1 MTQIVPER
9 PGDAGDAHELRALL
23 ARQLDAHADLRERV
37 GSLMGE
43 ARHFATKEDVAN
55 VKVWAL
61 TSVVGAVISLLF
73 ALVGHALVS
82 AFFG

>member
-9 PGDAGDAHELRALL
+9 PGDAGDAHELRALVT
-23 ARQLDAHADLRERV
+23 RSLDVHADLRERV

-43 ARHFATKEDVAN
+43 AKHFATKEDVAN

-61 TSVVGAVISLLF
+61 TSVLGAFVS
-73 ALVGHALVS
+73 LVS
-82 AFFG
+82 FLGGLVVSKFLG

>member
-9 PGDAGDAHELRALL
+9 PGDAGDAHEWRALMT
-23 ARQLDAHADLRERV
+23 RSLDAHADLLERV

-43 ARHFATKEDVAN
+43 AKHFATKEDVAN

-61 TSVVGAVISLLF
+61 TSVLGAFVS
-73 ALVGHALVS
+73 LVS
-82 AFFG
+82 FLGGLVVSKFLG

>member
-1 MTQIVPER
+1 
-9 PGDAGDAHELRALL
+9 
-23 ARQLDAHADLRERV
+23 
-37 GSLMGE
+37 MGE